1 MRTIKTLTYLLVH
14 QKGETI
20 VNHLTLIQDRNE
32 SELCHYIQKALKQSD
47 RLVKTTNKSQHSS
60 PIKISKAAQNQ
71 LAAILNKIGTD
82 ENQNGMQELYDFTQT
97 YPQISLDP
105 YLANSSEFFRNFIT
119 NGLQKIQTEREIIQN
134 MANKKPET
142 NGTHIAAGS
151 GDDPRKRT
159 AFSRVPPPK
168 NQNEAI
174 QWFKS
179 ATGALGID
187 PNKYD
192 SEIISQ
198 INSNDG
204 INSIEAAELAV
215 QKAQQ
220 TLEKFKRADA
230 NGQNR

>member
-1 MRTIKTLTYLLVH
+1 M
-14 QKGETI
+14 
-20 VNHLTLIQDRNE
+20 
-32 SELCHYIQKALKQSD
+32 A
-47 RLVKTTNKSQHSS
+47 HSS
-60 PIKISKAAQNQ
+60 
-71 LAAILNKIGTD
+71 D
-82 ENQNGMQELYDFTQT
+82 
-97 YPQISLDP
+97 
-105 YLANSSEFFRNFIT
+105 FFRNFIT
-119 NGLQKIQTEREIIQN
+119 NGLQKIQTERERIQN
-134 MANKKPET
+134 TANKNPET
-142 NGTHIAAGS
+142 NGTHLAAAS
-151 GDDPRKRT
+151 VDDLRKRT

-192 SEIISQ
+192 SEIMSNIQ
-198 INSNDG
+198 SNDA

-220 TLEKFKRADA
+220 TLEKFKRAYA